1 MPDQIMETSRVSS
14 SSTPRSLK
22 PAKACACGK
31 AILVG
36 EHAVVYGARAVAMP
50 LRELRMQ
57 VELHPGHYKADQEP
71 QFSLK
76 LGDKEMSPRIG
87 GVITEAMA
95 LLGIQPRSIA
105 IQGRSS
111 IPFGAGLGSSAT
123 LCVVVL
129 RSVAQAAG
137 RTLLPAQLA
146 DFANQLE
153 KRFHGTPSGLD
164 TAVVAHEESILFRKG
179 GTIESL
185 SLDAVTAKKPAWHF
199 ALIDSNVRSSTLA
212 MIHLAAP
219 FFQGAAGETRV
230 GRFDR
235 LAVAAAQELQ
245 SRNVGAMK
253 EIIHE
258 AGHLL
263 WESGVVTPT
272 LHEMMERCS
281 EYGILA
287 SKTTGAGGGGTILA
301 LLDPTQPQAQLA
313 SLREAFGADKVFSV
327 SL

>member
-1 MPDQIMETSRVSS
+1 MPDQIREAASKS
-14 SSTPRSLK
+14 SSTPKALK
-22 PAKACACGK
+22 TAKASACGK

-57 VELHPGHYKADQEP
+57 VELHPLTSKVDHEP

-87 GVITEAMA
+87 GVIAEAMA
-95 LLGIQPRSIA
+95 LLGIRPNSIA

-129 RSVAQAAG
+129 RAVANALD
-137 RTLLPAQLA
+137 RYLSSDQLA
-146 DFANQLE
+146 EFANELE

-164 TAVVAHEESILFRKG
+164 TAVVAHETSILFRKG
-179 GTIESL
+179 GSIKTLEL
-185 SLDAVTAKKPAWHF
+185 KPVHAEQPQWHF
-199 ALIDSNVRSSTLA
+199 ALVDSNVRSSTLA

-219 FFQGAAGETRV
+219 FFQGTTGETRIH
-230 GRFDR
+230 RFDT

-245 SRNVGAMK
+245 NRDVSAMR

-272 LHEMMERCS
+272 LHDMMERCL
-281 EYGILA
+281 ELGVLA
-287 SKTTGAGGGGTILA
+287 TKTTGAGGGGTILV
-301 LLDPTQPQAQLA
+301 LLDPSKAEAQLKD
-313 SLREAFGADKVFSV
+313 LRTEFGGDKVFSI